1 MVKLDSEQFN
11 ELQRWIEVRD
21 SCQKALA
28 ELRQATDYA
37 NAHNYDNL
45 EYFNATKFISDLENK
60 AIDKI
65 GNFIKQGDVN
75 KRTNIC
81 GKFEIGDIVRVK
93 RVVLGQSNIKG
104 KVTDI
109 WESKRYR
116 IRTDGWLNLLLL
128 EEDLEKL

>member
-28 ELRQATDYA
+28 ELTQAADYA

-45 EYFNATKFISDLENK
+45 EYSNATKFIFDLENK

-65 GNFIKQGDVN
+65 GNFIK
-75 KRTNIC
+75 
-81 GKFEIGDIVRVK
+81 
-93 RVVLGQSNIKG
+93 
-104 KVTDI
+104 
-109 WESKRYR
+109 
-116 IRTDGWLNLLLL
+116 
-128 EEDLEKL
+128 

>member
-28 ELRQATDYA
+28 ELRRATKYA

-45 EYFNATKFISDLENK
+45 EYFNVIKFISDLENK

-65 GNFIKQGDVN
+65 ENFIK
-75 KRTNIC
+75 
-81 GKFEIGDIVRVK
+81 
-93 RVVLGQSNIKG
+93 
-104 KVTDI
+104 
-109 WESKRYR
+109 
-116 IRTDGWLNLLLL
+116 
-128 EEDLEKL
+128 